1 MSQKTP
7 APPSARSLKEAS
19 LKRDAAGR
27 ELKLHQI
34 EVKADAAKRTIS
46 GYASVFNNWDSYN
59 DTIVPG
65 AFKRTIAEKHDGRD
79 ASLVKFLWQHSWSD
93 ALGLP
98 TVLREDSRG
107 LEFEAKVIH
116 PGELGQVALTLA
128 AEKVVDG
135 VSIGF
140 NLFPGGYEWVD
151 LDQLSE
157 VELAQLLQHA
167 TLDDLWWS
175 PPGRLTAID
184 LWEFSLV
191 TFAANPD
198 ARVEVVKSLA
208 RTLVPGWSPVPAEQ
222 RAGRVLSQR
231 NADALGRA
239 LGTLD
244 AAAAEIRS
252 VLESAATE
260 EEEAAPAEEETPK
273 QTPPLTPHTG
283 IVTPSTAIAD
293 TALSAVLGDIRS
305 AFEDFDL

>member
-1 MSQKTP
+1 MKNPPKT
-7 APPSARSLKEAS
+7 PSARELKEAS

-27 ELKLHQI
+27 ELKLHQV

-59 DTIVPG
+59 DTIAPG

-79 ASLVKFLWQHSWSD
+79 ASLVKFLWQHTWAD

-116 PGELGQVALTLA
+116 PGELGTVALTLA

-157 VELAQLLQHA
+157 AELAKLLQHA

-175 PPGRLTAID
+175 PPRRLTAID

-191 TFAANPD
+191 TFAANPE

-208 RTLVPGWSPVPAEQ
+208 RTLVPGWSPVPREQ

-231 NADALGRA
+231 NVDALGRA
-239 LGTLD
+239 LGALD
-244 AAAAEIRS
+244 GAAAEIRS
-252 VLESAATE
+252 VLESATVE
-260 EEEAAPAEEETPK
+260 EEGAAEEVPKAAPEHA
-273 QTPPLTPHTG
+273 PLTPHTG

-293 TALSAVLGDIRS
+293 AALSAVLGDIRS
-305 AFEDFDL
+305 AFEEFDL